1 MWTEREKVITN
12 FEEAI
17 EYIESKEFFHDYRLS
32 EWVNDVLQLCV

>member
-17 EYIESKEFFHDYRLS
+17 EYIESKECFHNYRLS
-32 EWVNDVLQLCV
+32 E